1 MEPHS
6 ELEHK
11 RGIVRDAFTYEA
23 FIAYYVLSGLIKS
36 VLYNLPFDLTVLMM
50 GLIVLTIIKDWLYKK
65 NFLKVRNDTALLI
78 FLFFIFYIWIAFTL
92 IYTPSPNY
100 AYEKVLKSLTN
111 IVFVLIILKGDFD
124 TSKFLKISY
133 ILIVILLAWFI
144 PLRFLYISGHA
155 PKGYWFTRNIMGLYL
170 HLSMPLG
177 MLLLFYFTSHYTF
190 SNNRLVNSIFYGIG
204 IVALLLLGAR
214 GPILIFALIYFVYLL
229 IHGKLKL
236 IISKKKL
243 IYSIL
248 SMLILLLL
256 IFVFSDEVL
265 SLFNTSL
272 DRIKLIFNG
281 FGSPNKDFGESINGR
296 LVLISQAFKIIFSSF
311 SNFLFGAGIGSFGI
325 LTIGKD
331 IRYYPHNFILE
342 IWSELGLIGLII
354 FLLIVFFSIRKVRIS
369 FNDLNIFPV
378 LYILLNFLKSG
389 SLADMR
395 ILFTILAIYF
405 VATISPE
412 RK

>member
-1 MEPHS
+1 
-6 ELEHK
+6 
-11 RGIVRDAFTYEA
+11 
-23 FIAYYVLSGLIKS
+23 
-36 VLYNLPFDLTVLMM
+36 
-50 GLIVLTIIKDWLYKK
+50 
-65 NFLKVRNDTALLI
+65 
-78 FLFFIFYIWIAFTL
+78 
-92 IYTPSPNY
+92 
-100 AYEKVLKSLTN
+100 
-111 IVFVLIILKGDFD
+111 
-124 TSKFLKISY
+124 
-133 ILIVILLAWFI
+133 
-144 PLRFLYISGHA
+144 
-155 PKGYWFTRNIMGLYL
+155 
-170 HLSMPLG
+170 MPLG